1 MAAKPKTKEKIT
13 RQGRRILGIFKKIDR
28 NKPHVKV
35 GVQEAQFQKGREGDT
50 TNGLVAL
57 VNEFGTRRAGK
68 NKNVVIP
75 QRSFI
80 RSTAVEKR
88 PEWLKL
94 SDRIRAKI
102 LLGNMSLKQGLNLQG
117 LRMKADIQAKI
128 VSLDKPPNKASTIR
142 AKTRRKQK
150 ANPLIATSDLLKS
163 IKHQVVKA

>member
-13 RQGRRILGIFKKIDR
+13 RQGRRILGIFKRIDR

-35 GVQEAQFQKGREGDT
+35 GIQESEFKKGRKGDT

-88 PEWLKL
+88 SDWLKL
-94 SDRIRAKI
+94 SDRLRLKV
-102 LLGNMSLKQGLNLQG
+102 LTRNMSIKQALSLQG

-128 VSLDKPPNKASTIR
+128 VSLDKPPNKESTIKS
-142 AKTRRKQK
+142 KTRLKQK
-150 ANPLIATSDLLKS
+150 GNPLIATSDLLKS
-163 IKHQVVKA
+163 IKHLVVKA